1 MMHIYNGISLSHK
14 KNEILA
20 FVAAWMLSEISQ
32 RQISYDIT
40 YVWNLK
46 IIQMNLYRKEKQT
59 HRQKNLWFLKGRR
72 GRDKQG
78 LRY

>member
-1 MMHIYNGISLSHK
+1 
-14 KNEILA
+14 
-20 FVAAWMLSEISQ
+20 MLSEISQ

-59 HRQKNLWFLKGRR
+59 HRQKKLMVSKRKVREGQTRIMVLK
-72 GRDKQG
+72 DIN
-78 LRY
+78 YYI

>member
-59 HRQKNLWFLKGRR
+59 HRQKKTYGF
-72 GRDKQG
+72 
-78 LRY
+78 

>member
-46 IIQMNLYRKEKQT
+46 KYTNESTYKRETNSQTEKT
-59 HRQKNLWFLKGRR
+59 YGF
-72 GRDKQG
+72 
-78 LRY
+78 